1 MGHSPLAN
9 PARPRCFHPTKD
21 VDLAR
26 EMIAVYREAE
36 ANGIG
41 SVSHKG
47 SMVDAA
53 TARLFQNTVDRAE
66 LCGM

>member
-1 MGHSPLAN
+1 MFSPDQ
-9 PARPRCFHPTKD
+9 KD